1 MIDYEAIG
9 IARGMSFAL
18 RRERIVNDRNI
29 DIANGEI
36 RKANGEIGKA
46 NTEIA
51 RLRSEL
57 AQAKF
62 SLLLEVAHKTGIL
75 AQGRALR
82 AELTK
87 LAPDHPYLKPTGLR
101 YDDGSAQIELN
112 LIYDAAFD
120 LKAKEIGLDNS
131 LERRSVAK

>member
-36 RKANGEIGKA
+36 RKA